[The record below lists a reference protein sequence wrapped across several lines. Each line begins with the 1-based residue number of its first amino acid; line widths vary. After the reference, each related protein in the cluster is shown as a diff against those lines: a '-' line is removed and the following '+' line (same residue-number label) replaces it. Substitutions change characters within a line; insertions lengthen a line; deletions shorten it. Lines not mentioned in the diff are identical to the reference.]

1 MTAGEGSGRHRI
13 AVVLFNLG
21 GPDKPEAVA
30 QFLFNLFNDPAIIR
44 LPGPIRWCLAKM
56 ISRRRAPLA
65 REIYAHLG
73 GGSPLLENTVNQADA
88 LTESLNERFGEHAEA
103 KAFVAMRYWHPMTE
117 AAVDA
122 VRTFKPDEIILLPLY
137 PQFST
142 TTTASSFSAWRQCAK
157 KAGLTAVTKAVC
169 CYPTEPAFIEAHAGL
184 IAQELTPGARV
195 LFSAHGLPKK
205 VVAAGDPYV
214 WQVEQTAA
222 AIIAALQAR
231 GHGPESI
238 ICYQSRVGPLE
249 WVGPST
255 EEVLEKAGRDRTAIV
270 LVPIA
275 FVSEH
280 SETLVELDI
289 TYRELALAAG
299 VTDFV
304 RVPALGTENHFIEAL
319 ANLVER
325 AHREERKMSG
335 QTVDFRCPAGFAG
348 CPTISVET
356 N

>member
-1 MTAGEGSGRHRI
+1 M
-13 AVVLFNLG
+13 
-21 GPDKPEAVA
+21 
-30 QFLFNLFNDPAIIR
+30 
-44 LPGPIRWCLAKM
+44 
-56 ISRRRAPLA
+56 
-65 REIYAHLG
+65 
-73 GGSPLLENTVNQADA
+73 
-88 LTESLNERFGEHAEA
+88 
-103 KAFVAMRYWHPMTE
+103 
-117 AAVDA
+117 
-122 VRTFKPDEIILLPLY
+122 
-137 PQFST
+137 
-142 TTTASSFSAWRQCAK
+142 
-157 KAGLTAVTKAVC
+157 
-169 CYPTEPAFIEAHAGL
+169 

-205 VVAAGDPYV
+205 IVAAGDPYV

-222 AIIAALQAR
+222 AIIAALRAR
-231 GHGPESI
+231 GHEPDSV

-255 EEVLEKAGRDRTAIV
+255 EEVLEKAGRDRAAIV
-270 LVPIA
+270 LVPIT

-304 RVPALGTENHFIEAL
+304 RVPALGTDNHFIEAL

-325 AHREERKMSG
+325 VHREERKMSG
-335 QTVDFRCPAGFAG
+335 QTLDFRCPAGFAG
-348 CPTISVET
+348 CPMISVET